1 MELPASLS
9 NFDFC
14 GYNERH
20 RPAGSGLLFVIGVIP
35 GKEIS
40 SAVVPDKHGIAL
52 RNCLNDSINW
62 YQSSNLGALEQLM
75 VTKAN
80 IPPSRMG
87 KRPELEKEVV
97 LRA

>member
-1 MELPASLS
+1 MGLLSYSDNFLDDFQLERFDHMELPASLP

-40 SAVVPDKHGIAL
+40 SAVVPDKHVESNNVWPEFEIIIESDSEYIIANSL
-52 RNCLNDSINW
+52 SQKD
-62 YQSSNLGALEQLM
+62 
-75 VTKAN
+75 
-80 IPPSRMG
+80 
-87 KRPELEKEVV
+87 
-97 LRA
+97 

>member
-1 MELPASLS
+1 MGLLSYSDNFLDDFQLERFDHMELPASLP

-40 SAVVPDKHGIAL
+40 SAVVPDKHG
-52 RNCLNDSINW
+52 
-62 YQSSNLGALEQLM
+62 ALEQLM

-80 IPPSRMG
+80 VRMET
-87 KRPELEKEVV
+87 RMEAMEKAKEEN
-97 LRA
+97 RD